1 MAATPDDGVRLPPLP
16 PKEWPAEMRGALGAM
31 QPPNPR
37 HPPLGKPGGPKGLN
51 ALGIFAHH
59 PELAR
64 AFLTFNGHLLLA
76 STLSVRDRELVVLRV
91 AAVRDAPYEWAQH
104 ELIAGDAGIS
114 PEEVARIRTG
124 PAAPGWSPQD
134 AALLAAVDELVA
146 GAQVTDATW
155 AALASTYDTQQ
166 LLDLV
171 FTIGAYD
178 LIAMVFN
185 TFDVQLD
192 DDLREAGSTF

>member
-1 MAATPDDGVRLPPLP
+1 M
-16 PKEWPAEMRGALGAM
+16 KEAFSAL

-59 PELAR
+59 PELTR
-64 AFLTFNGHLLLA
+64 AFYTFNGHVLLA
-76 STLSVRDRELVVLRV
+76 STLSIRDRELVVLRV
-91 AAVRDAPYEWAQH
+91 AALRDSEYEWAQH
-104 ELIAGDAGIS
+104 QIIALDAGLTA
-114 PEEVARIRTG
+114 EDVARVRSG
-124 PAAPGWSPQD
+124 PDAAGWSEND
-134 AALLAAVDELVA
+134 AALLRAADELVRD
-146 GAQVTDATW
+146 AQLTDATW
-155 AALASTYDTQQ
+155 SALAATYDTQQ

-185 TFDVQLD
+185 TFGVQLD
-192 DDLREAGSTF
+192 DDRREAAST

>member
-1 MAATPDDGVRLPPLP
+1 
-16 PKEWPAEMRGALGAM
+16 MRAALGAM

-51 ALGIFAHH
+51 ALGLFAHH
-59 PELAR
+59 PELAH
-64 AFLTFNGHLLLA
+64 AFFTFNGHLLLA

-91 AAVRDAPYEWAQH
+91 AALRNAPYEWAQH
-104 ELIAGDAGIS
+104 QIIAGDAGIA

-124 PAAPGWSPQD
+124 PDAAGWSAAD
-134 AALLAAVDELVA
+134 AALLRAVDELVQDA
-146 GAQVTDATW
+146 TLSPATW
-155 AALASTYDTQQ
+155 AALSSSYEPQQ

-185 TFDVQLD
+185 SFGVELD
-192 DDLREAGSTF
+192 DDLRKAVSP

>member
-1 MAATPDDGVRLPPLP
+1 VAATPERLAPLP
-16 PKEWPAEMRGALGAM
+16 PKAWPPEMKDAFAAL

-59 PELAR
+59 PELTR
-64 AFLTFNGHLLLA
+64 AFYTFNGHVLLA
-76 STLSVRDRELVVLRV
+76 STLSIRDRELVVLRV
-91 AAVRDAPYEWAQH
+91 AALRDSEYEWAQH
-104 ELIAGDAGIS
+104 QLIALDAGLTADDI
-114 PEEVARIRTG
+114 ARVRSG
-124 PAAPGWSPQD
+124 PDAAGWSDND
-134 AALLAAVDELVA
+134 AALLRAADELVHD
-146 GAQVTDATW
+146 AQLTDATW
-155 AALASTYDTQQ
+155 AALAATYDTQQ

-185 TFDVQLD
+185 TFGVQLD
-192 DDLREAGSTF
+192 DDLREAAST